1 MVEWCDLYQKC
12 EYYSFEYT
20 DFDIFGHDS
29 MICKCSKTGTPI
41 EISHSMCKNCDIIK
55 EILNNIDKG

>member
-41 EISHSMCKNCDIIK
+41 EICLENVFNAMLSIVS
-55 EILNNIDKG
+55 